1 MSEFINNNASR
12 IDSLFQFCLDLIN
25 GKNGKEL
32 ISIHQEAIDHLCPND
47 IIQVVHRLVEEDLS
61 MEDLKIG
68 INKSLNVFHN
78 VILDHEK
85 PELELNHFLGILMR
99 ENRELE
105 KRLGEIKLLV
115 KSFNKAQTEEQLKND
130 LQEIYVRIEEF
141 EEFEK
146 HYSRKEN
153 IFFPYFE
160 NQYPEYKCLGVM
172 WSIHDDIRRI
182 RKELLQALGADQPDL
197 NLINKLIGD
206 LFFLMYTIIFR
217 EEHLLFPVALNAVS
231 SDLWDEMNQQSVELG
246 FSFIDTPVFSQE
258 QKSKESKLF
267 ALEGEE
273 LDARQLG
280 NTLLNFDTGLM
291 TLGQA
296 MMLLNHLPV
305 DITMIDEN
313 DRVRFFSNPK
323 DRFFT
328 RSKAIIGRTVQNC
341 HPPESVHVVD
351 ELLKAFKS
359 GAKDSEP
366 FWIQMQGRFI
376 LIQYF
381 ALRDEEGN
389 YKGCIEVSQDL
400 TELKKLEGEKRLME

>member
-1 MSEFINNNASR
+1 MSEFINNNAAR

-47 IIQVVHRLVEEDLS
+47 IIQVVHRLVEEDLP
-61 MEDLKIG
+61 MGDLKIG

-105 KRLGEIKLLV
+105 KRLGEIKPLV

-182 RKELLQALGADQPDL
+182 RKDLLQALGVDQPDL

-217 EEHLLFPVALNAVS
+217 EEYLLFPVALNAVS
-231 SDLWDEMNQQSVELG
+231 FDLWDEMNQQSAEVG
-246 FSFIDTPVFSQE
+246 FSFIDPPVFTHD
-258 QKSKESKLF
+258 QKSKKSKSF
-267 ALEGEE
+267 SFEGEE

-291 TLGQA
+291 TLDQA

-341 HPPESVHVVD
+341 HPPESVHIVD

-400 TELKKLEGEKRLME
+400 TDLKKLEGEKRLME

>member
-1 MSEFINNNASR
+1 MSEFINNNAAR
-12 IDSLFQFCLDLIN
+12 IDSLFQFCLDLIK
-25 GKNGKEL
+25 GKNGKDL
-32 ISIHQEAIDHLCPND
+32 IESHQEAIDHLCPND
-47 IIQVVHRLVEEDLS
+47 IIQVVHKLVEEDLP
-61 MEDLKIG
+61 MDDLKIG

-78 VILDHEK
+78 LIIAHEK
-85 PELELNHFLGILMR
+85 PKVDSNHFLGILMQ
-99 ENRELE
+99 ENRALE
-105 KRLGEIKLLV
+105 KRLGEIKPLV
-115 KSFNKAQTEEQLKND
+115 KSFNKAETEDDLKKY
-130 LQEIYVRIEEF
+130 LGEIHSRIEEF
-141 EEFEK
+141 AEFEK

-172 WSIHDDIRRI
+172 WSIHDDIRRL
-182 RKELLQALGADQPDL
+182 RKELLQALANEQADL
-197 NLINKLIGD
+197 KLINKLIGD
-206 LFFLMYTIIFR
+206 LFFLKYTIIFR
-217 EEHLLFPVALNAVS
+217 EEFLLFPVALNALS
-231 SDLWDEMNQQSVELG
+231 SDLWDEMNQQSLEVG
-246 FSFIDTPVFSQE
+246 FSFIDPPVFTPD
-258 QKSKESKLF
+258 QKSKKSKSFLF
-267 ALEGEE
+267 EGKE
-273 LDARQLG
+273 LDAKQLG

-291 TLGQA
+291 TLDQA

-341 HPPESVHVVD
+341 HPPESVHIVD
-351 ELLKAFKS
+351 ELLKAFRS

-366 FWIQMQGRFI
+366 FWIQMQDRFI

-381 ALRDEEGN
+381 ALRDDEGN

-400 TELKKLEGEKRLME
+400 TDLKNLEGEKRLME

>member
-1 MSEFINNNASR
+1 MSEFINNNAAR

-105 KRLGEIKLLV
+105 KRLGEIKPLV

-182 RKELLQALGADQPDL
+182 RKELLQVLGADLPDL

-217 EEHLLFPVALNAVS
+217 EEHLLFPVAMNAVS

-267 ALEGEE
+267 VLEGEE

-291 TLGQA
+291 TLDQV

-400 TELKKLEGEKRLME
+400 TDLKKLEGEKRLME

>member
-1 MSEFINNNASR
+1 MSEFINNNAAR
-12 IDSLFQFCLDLIN
+12 IDSLLQFCLDLIK
-25 GKNGKEL
+25 GKNGKDL
-32 ISIHQEAIDHLCPND
+32 IESHQEAIDHLCPND
-47 IIQVVHRLVEEDLS
+47 IIQVVHKLVEEDLP
-61 MEDLKIG
+61 MDDLKIG

-78 VILDHEK
+78 LIIAHEK
-85 PELELNHFLGILMR
+85 PKVDSNHFLGILMQ
-99 ENRELE
+99 ENRALE
-105 KRLGEIKLLV
+105 KRLGEIKPLV
-115 KSFNKAQTEEQLKND
+115 KSFNKAETEDDLKKD
-130 LQEIYVRIEEF
+130 LGEIHSRIEEF
-141 EEFEK
+141 AEFEK

-172 WSIHDDIRRI
+172 WSIHDDIRRL
-182 RKELLQALGADQPDL
+182 RKELLQALANEQADL
-197 NLINKLIGD
+197 KLINKLIGD
-206 LFFLMYTIIFR
+206 LFFLKYTIIFR
-217 EEHLLFPVALNAVS
+217 EEFLLFPVALNALS
-231 SDLWDEMNQQSVELG
+231 SDLWYEMNQQSLEVG
-246 FSFIDTPVFSQE
+246 FSFIDPPVFTPD
-258 QKSKESKLF
+258 QKSKKSKSFLF
-267 ALEGEE
+267 EGKE
-273 LDARQLG
+273 LDAKQLG

-291 TLGQA
+291 TLDQA

-341 HPPESVHVVD
+341 HPPESVHIVD
-351 ELLKAFKS
+351 ELLKAFRS

-366 FWIQMQGRFI
+366 FWIQMQDRFI

-381 ALRDEEGN
+381 ALRDDEGN

-400 TELKKLEGEKRLME
+400 TDLKNLEGEKRLME

>member
-1 MSEFINNNASR
+1 MSEFINNNAAR

-78 VILDHEK
+78 VILNHEK
-85 PELELNHFLGILMR
+85 PELEPNHFLGILMR

-105 KRLGEIKLLV
+105 KRLGEIKPLV

-130 LQEIYVRIEEF
+130 LQEIRVRIEDFAEF
-141 EEFEK
+141 EM

-182 RKELLQALGADQPDL
+182 RKELLQVLGADLPDL

-217 EEHLLFPVALNAVS
+217 EEYLLFPVALNAVS
-231 SDLWDEMNQQSVELG
+231 FDLWDEMNQQSVELG

-400 TELKKLEGEKRLME
+400 TDLKKLEGEKRLME

>member
-328 RSKAIIGRTVQNC
+328 RSKAIIGRTVQTVI
-341 HPPESVHVVD
+341 HP
-351 ELLKAFKS
+351 
-359 GAKDSEP
+359 
-366 FWIQMQGRFI
+366 R
-376 LIQYF
+376 
-381 ALRDEEGN
+381 
-389 YKGCIEVSQDL
+389 VSTL
-400 TELKKLEGEKRLME
+400 

>member
-1 MSEFINNNASR
+1 MSEFINNNAAR

-32 ISIHQEAIDHLCPND
+32 ISTHQEAIDHLCPND
-47 IIQVVHRLVEEDLS
+47 IIQVVHRLVEEDLP

-85 PELELNHFLGILMR
+85 LELEPNHFLGILMH

-105 KRLGEIKLLV
+105 KRLGEIKPLV

-130 LQEIYVRIEEF
+130 LQEISVRIEDF
-141 EEFEK
+141 AEFEK

-182 RKELLQALGADQPDL
+182 RKELLQALGANQPDL

-217 EEHLLFPVALNAVS
+217 EEYLLFPVALNAVS

-258 QKSKESKLF
+258 QKSKKSKSF
-267 ALEGEE
+267 SFEGEE

-291 TLGQA
+291 TLDQA

-341 HPPESVHVVD
+341 HPPESVHIVD

-400 TELKKLEGEKRLME
+400 TDLKKLEGEKRLME

>member
-1 MSEFINNNASR
+1 MSEFINNNAAR
-12 IDSLFQFCLDLIN
+12 IDSLFRFCRDLIN

-32 ISIHQEAIDHLCPND
+32 IELHQEAIDYLTPND
-47 IIQVVHRLVEEDLS
+47 IVQVVHQLVEEGIP

-78 VILDHEK
+78 AIMKHPK
-85 PELELNHFLGILMR
+85 PVLEANHFLGILMQ
-99 ENRELE
+99 ENKELE
-105 KRLGEIKLLV
+105 KRLGAIKPLV
-115 KSFNKAQTEEQLKND
+115 KAFNKAKND
-130 LQEIYVRIEEF
+130 EEVRSDLNEIKERVEELV
-141 EEFEK
+141 EFEK

-182 RKELLQALGADQPDL
+182 RKVLIDALGDEMPNL
-197 NLINKLIGD
+197 KLINKLIGD
-206 LFFLMYTIIFR
+206 LFFLKYTIIFR
-217 EEHLLFPVALNAVS
+217 EEYLLFPVALNAVS
-231 SDLWDEMNQQSVELG
+231 PELWDEMNAQSEEIG
-246 FSFIDTPVFSQE
+246 FCFIQPPSIT
-258 QKSKESKLF
+258 KSKKTKQAQTKSF
-267 ALEGEE
+267 EGEE
-273 LDARQLG
+273 LNSDQLG
-280 NTLLNFDTGLM
+280 DTLLNFDTGLM
-291 TLGQA
+291 TLDQA

-313 DRVRFFSNPK
+313 DRVRYFSNPK

-341 HPPESVHVVD
+341 HPPESVHIVD

-359 GAKDSEP
+359 GEKDSEP

-381 ALRDEEGN
+381 ALRDEDGK

>member
-1 MSEFINNNASR
+1 MSEFINNNAAR

-32 ISIHQEAIDHLCPND
+32 ISTHQEAIDHLCPND
-47 IIQVVHRLVEEDLS
+47 IIQVVHRLVEEDLP
-61 MEDLKIG
+61 MGDLKIG

-105 KRLGEIKLLV
+105 KRLGEIKPLV

-130 LQEIYVRIEEF
+130 LQEISVRIEEF
-141 EEFEK
+141 AEFEK

-217 EEHLLFPVALNAVS
+217 EEYLLFPVALNAVS

-291 TLGQA
+291 TLDQA

>member
-1 MSEFINNNASR
+1 MSEFINNNAAR

-25 GKNGKEL
+25 GENGKDL
-32 ISIHQEAIDHLCPND
+32 IATHQEAIDHLCPND

-61 MEDLKIG
+61 MDALKIG

-78 VILDHEK
+78 AIMAHEK
-85 PELELNHFLGILMR
+85 PGLEANHFLGILMR

-105 KRLGEIKLLV
+105 KRLVSIKPLV
-115 KSFNKAQTEEQLKND
+115 KSFNKAQNEEELKKD
-130 LQEIYVRIEEF
+130 LLAIRDKIEEF
-141 EEFEK
+141 AEFDK

-182 RKELLQALGADQPDL
+182 RKELLLALDSNQSDL
-197 NLINKLIGD
+197 KRINKLIGD

-217 EEHLLFPVALNAVS
+217 EEYLLFPVALNAVS
-231 SDLWDEMNQQSVELG
+231 SDMWDEMNKQSVEVG
-246 FSFIDTPVFSQE
+246 FSFIDPPVFSHK
-258 QKSKESKLF
+258 QKGKTSNSF
-267 ALEGEE
+267 TFEGEE
-273 LDARQLG
+273 LDASQLG

-291 TLGQA
+291 TLDQA

-341 HPPESVHVVD
+341 HPPESVHIVD

-381 ALRDEEGN
+381 ALRDDEGN

-400 TELKKLEGEKRLME
+400 TDLKKLEGEKRLME

>member
-1 MSEFINNNASR
+1 MSEFINNNEAR
-12 IDSLFQFCLDLIN
+12 IKSLFQFCSQLIKGEN
-25 GKNGKEL
+25 GKSL
-32 ISIHQEAIDHLCPND
+32 IEKHQDAIDHLTPND
-47 IIQVVHRLVEEDLS
+47 IVQVVHQLVEAELP

-68 INKSLNVFHN
+68 INKALNVFYNSILRHPKAN
-78 VILDHEK
+78 VDA
-85 PELELNHFLGILMR
+85 NHFLGVMMA
-99 ENRELE
+99 ENKELE
-105 KRLGEIKLLV
+105 KRLAAIKPLV
-115 KSFNKAQTEEQLKND
+115 KSFNKAPDEESLKRD
-130 LQEIYVRIEEF
+130 LSDILNRIEELGD
-141 EEFEK
+141 FEK

-182 RKELLQALGADQPDL
+182 RKELLQALSVAQPDL
-197 NLINKLIGD
+197 KLINKLIGD
-206 LFFLMYTIIFR
+206 LFFMMYTIIFR
-217 EEHLLFPVALNAVS
+217 EEYLLFPVAVNAVS
-231 SDLWDEMNQQSVELG
+231 SELWDEMNEQSLEVG
-246 FSFIDTPVFSQE
+246 FSFIETPSF
-258 QKSKESKLF
+258 QKTNKKGNKKAF
-267 ALEGEE
+267 TFEGDH
-273 LDARQLG
+273 LDDEQLG

-291 TLGQA
+291 SLKQA

-351 ELLKAFKS
+351 DLLKAFKS
-359 GAKDSEP
+359 GEKDSEP

-381 ALRDEEGN
+381 ALRDEEGL

-400 TELKKLEGEKRLME
+400 TDLKKLEGEKRLME

>member
-1 MSEFINNNASR
+1 MSEYINNNAAR
-12 IDSLFQFCLDLIN
+12 IDSLFQFCLDLIK

-32 ISIHQEAIDHLCPND
+32 IEAHQEAIDHLCPND
-47 IIQVVHRLVEEDLS
+47 IIQVVHKLVEEDLA
-61 MEDLKIG
+61 MDDLKIG

-78 VILDHEK
+78 AIISHEK
-85 PELELNHFLGILMR
+85 PEVDSNHFLGILMQ

-105 KRLGEIKLLV
+105 KRLGEIKPLV
-115 KSFNKAQTEEQLKND
+115 KSFNKAETEDDLKRD
-130 LQEIYVRIEEF
+130 LREIHSRIEEF
-141 EEFEK
+141 AEFEK

-172 WSIHDDIRRI
+172 WSIHDDIRRL
-182 RKELLQALGADQPDL
+182 RKELLQALATEQSDL
-197 NLINKLIGD
+197 KLINKLIGD
-206 LFFLMYTIIFR
+206 LFFLKYTIIFR
-217 EEHLLFPVALNAVS
+217 EEYLLFPVALNAVS
-231 SDLWDEMNQQSVELG
+231 SDLWDEMNQQSLEVG
-246 FSFIDTPVFSQE
+246 FSFIDPPVFTSDR
-258 QKSKESKLF
+258 KSKKSKSF
-267 ALEGEE
+267 SFEGKE
-273 LDARQLG
+273 LDAKQLG

-291 TLGQA
+291 TLDQA

-328 RSKAIIGRTVQNC
+328 RSRAIIGRTVQNC
-341 HPPESVHVVD
+341 HPPESVHIVD

-381 ALRDEEGN
+381 ALRDDEGN

-400 TELKKLEGEKRLME
+400 TDLKNLEGEKRLME

>member
-1 MSEFINNNASR
+1 MSEFINNNAAR
-12 IDSLFQFCLDLIN
+12 IDSLFQFCLDLIK
-25 GKNGKEL
+25 GKNGKDL
-32 ISIHQEAIDHLCPND
+32 IESHQEAIDHLCPND
-47 IIQVVHRLVEEDLS
+47 IIQVVHKLVEEDLP
-61 MEDLKIG
+61 MDDLKIG

-78 VILDHEK
+78 LIIAHEK
-85 PELELNHFLGILMR
+85 PKVDSNHFLGILMQ
-99 ENRELE
+99 ENRALE
-105 KRLGEIKLLV
+105 KRLGEIKPLV
-115 KSFNKAQTEEQLKND
+115 KSFNKAETEDDLKKD
-130 LQEIYVRIEEF
+130 LGEIHSRIEEF
-141 EEFEK
+141 AEFEK

-172 WSIHDDIRRI
+172 WSIHDDIRRL
-182 RKELLQALGADQPDL
+182 RKELLQALATEQADL
-197 NLINKLIGD
+197 KLINKLIGD
-206 LFFLMYTIIFR
+206 LFFLKYTIIFR
-217 EEHLLFPVALNAVS
+217 EEFLLFPVALNAVS
-231 SDLWDEMNQQSVELG
+231 SDLWDEMNQQSLEVG
-246 FSFIDTPVFSQE
+246 FSFITSPVFTAD
-258 QKSKESKLF
+258 QKSKKSKSF
-267 ALEGEE
+267 SFEGKE
-273 LDARQLG
+273 LDAKQLG

-291 TLGQA
+291 TLDQA

-323 DRFFT
+323 DRFFN

-341 HPPESVHVVD
+341 HPPESVHIVD

-366 FWIQMQGRFI
+366 FWIQMQDRFI

-381 ALRDEEGN
+381 ALRDDEGN

-400 TELKKLEGEKRLME
+400 TDLKNLEGEKRLME

>member
-1 MSEFINNNASR
+1 MSEFINNNEAR
-12 IDSLFQFCLDLIN
+12 IKSLYQFCSQLIKGEKGKDLIE
-25 GKNGKEL
+25 K
-32 ISIHQEAIDHLCPND
+32 HQDAIDHLTPND
-47 IIQVVHRLVEEDLS
+47 IVQVVHQLVEADLP

-68 INKSLNVFHN
+68 INKALNVFYNSILRHPKAN
-78 VILDHEK
+78 VDA
-85 PELELNHFLGILMR
+85 NHFLGVMMA
-99 ENRELE
+99 ENKELE
-105 KRLGEIKLLV
+105 KRLAAIKPLV
-115 KSFNKAQTEEQLKND
+115 KSFNKAADEVSLKRD
-130 LQEIYVRIEEF
+130 LKDIRERIEELG
-141 EEFEK
+141 EFEK

-172 WSIHDDIRRI
+172 WSIHDDIRRL
-182 RKELLQALGADQPDL
+182 RKELLQALSAIQPDL
-197 NLINKLIGD
+197 KLINKLIGD
-206 LFFLMYTIIFR
+206 LFFMMYTIIFR
-217 EEHLLFPVALNAVS
+217 EEYLLFPVAVNAVS
-231 SDLWDEMNQQSVELG
+231 SELWDEMNEQSLEVG
-246 FSFIDTPVFSQE
+246 FSFIETPSF
-258 QKSKESKLF
+258 QKTNKKGNKKAF
-267 ALEGEE
+267 TFEGEN
-273 LDARQLG
+273 LDEEQLG

-291 TLGQA
+291 SLKQA

-351 ELLKAFKS
+351 DLLKAFKS
-359 GAKDSEP
+359 GEKDSEP

-381 ALRDEEGN
+381 ALRDEEGQ

-400 TELKKLEGEKRLME
+400 TDLKKLEGEKRLMQ

>member
-1 MSEFINNNASR
+1 MSEFINNNAAR

-32 ISIHQEAIDHLCPND
+32 ISTHQEAIDHLCPND
-47 IIQVVHRLVEEDLS
+47 IIQVVHRLVEEDLP

-85 PELELNHFLGILMR
+85 LELEPNHFLGILMH

-105 KRLGEIKLLV
+105 KRLGEIKPLV

-130 LQEIYVRIEEF
+130 LQEISVRIEDF
-141 EEFEK
+141 AEFEK

-182 RKELLQALGADQPDL
+182 RKELLQALGANQPDL

-217 EEHLLFPVALNAVS
+217 EEYLLFPVALNAVS

-258 QKSKESKLF
+258 QKSKKSKSF
-267 ALEGEE
+267 SFEGEE
-273 LDARQLG
+273 LDAKQLG

-291 TLGQA
+291 TLDQA

-341 HPPESVHVVD
+341 HPPESVHIVD

-400 TELKKLEGEKRLME
+400 TDLKKLEGEKRLME

>member
-1 MSEFINNNASR
+1 MSEFINNNAAR
-12 IDSLFQFCLDLIN
+12 IDSLFRFCLDLIK

-32 ISIHQEAIDHLCPND
+32 IETHQEAIDHLCPND
-47 IIQVVHRLVEEDLS
+47 IIQVVHKLVEEDLD
-61 MEDLKIG
+61 MGDLKIG

-78 VILDHEK
+78 AIISHEK
-85 PELELNHFLGILMR
+85 PVLDSNHFLGILMQ

-105 KRLGEIKLLV
+105 KRLGEIKPLV
-115 KSFNKAQTEEQLKND
+115 KSFNKAESEDDLKKD
-130 LQEIYVRIEEF
+130 LGEIHSRIEEF
-141 EEFEK
+141 AEFEK

-172 WSIHDDIRRI
+172 WSIHDDIRSL
-182 RKELLQALGADQPDL
+182 RKELLQALATEQMDL
-197 NLINKLIGD
+197 KLINKLIGD
-206 LFFLMYTIIFR
+206 LFFFKYTIIFR
-217 EEHLLFPVALNAVS
+217 EEYLLYPVALNAVS
-231 SDLWDEMNQQSVELG
+231 SDLWDEMNQQSLEVG
-246 FSFIDTPVFSQE
+246 FSFIDPPVFTHD
-258 QKSKESKLF
+258 QKSKKSKSF
-267 ALEGEE
+267 SFEGKE
-273 LDARQLG
+273 LDVKQLG

-291 TLGQA
+291 TLDQA

-341 HPPESVHVVD
+341 HPPESVHIVD

-359 GAKDSEP
+359 GAKDSEL

-381 ALRDEEGN
+381 ALRDDAGN

-400 TELKKLEGEKRLME
+400 TDLKNLEGEKRLME

>member
-1 MSEFINNNASR
+1 MSEFINNNAAR
-12 IDSLFQFCLDLIN
+12 IDSLFQFCIDLIN

-32 ISIHQEAIDHLCPND
+32 ISTHQEAIDHLCPND
-47 IIQVVHRLVEEDLS
+47 IIQVVHRLVEEDLP
-61 MEDLKIG
+61 MGDLKIG

-85 PELELNHFLGILMR
+85 PELEPNHFLGILMH

-105 KRLGEIKLLV
+105 KRLGEIKPLV

-130 LQEIYVRIEEF
+130 LQEIYVRIEDF
-141 EEFEK
+141 AEFEK

-217 EEHLLFPVALNAVS
+217 EEYLLFPVALNAVS

-400 TELKKLEGEKRLME
+400 TDLKKLEGEKRLME